1 MTTTLKILL
10 FSRMACELGADVVKT
25 AFPHDAEIDD
35 FRKIIDSSFVPVVV
49 LGGAAMGDDRAL
61 LNMVKMAM
69 DSGAS
74 GVAVGRNVFQH
85 EKPSLVAK
93 SLHAIVHEDASLDQA
108 LNILN

>member
-1 MTTTLKILL
+1 M
-10 FSRMACELGADVVKT
+10 
-25 AFPHDAEIDD
+25 
-35 FRKIIDSSFVPVVV
+35 V

-61 LNMVKMAM
+61 LKMVKMAM

-85 EKPSLVAK
+85 EKPALVAK
-93 SLHAIVHEDASLDQA
+93 SLHSIVHEDASLDQA